1 MVAGDEADVVTS
13 DDDDTVD
20 GDALLND
27 TNTVGHASLKAHT
40 IWRFATRCRIGDNN
54 SSAWLR
60 DEDGG

>member
-27 TNTVGHASLKAHT
+27 TNTVGHASLKA
-40 IWRFATRCRIGDNN
+40 RIKYKF
-54 SSAWLR
+54 SLKL
-60 DEDGG
+60 